1 MHRTI
6 IFAFSHC
13 LVALVS
19 AQFAI
24 GVQGGPL
31 LSRGAWEAQEE
42 LSDTRGWQA
51 GMQLTEGRRGER
63 GFRVGLEAGQR
74 GYTIRANSP
83 DGGIREEFEAVS
95 TMLWL
100 SFEIRWPLS
109 KRHRI
114 FFDLGPVI
122 GFELHEQRAGVRFYE
137 GYDYQGRYWSKDRIA
152 ASEQERGLAIRDG
165 RWRLGVSAEWPV
177 APRWMIS
184 TGAHL
189 SPGVGSW
196 AMGHGYATLDASARL
211 GVLYALSGKRK
222 YR

>member
-1 MHRTI
+1 MLRTI
-6 IFAFSHC
+6 AIAFSHC
-13 LVALVS
+13 LAVLVPAQVAVGL
-19 AQFAI
+19 
-24 GVQGGPL
+24 QGGPL

-42 LSDTRGWQA
+42 LSDTRGCQA
-51 GMQLTEGRRGER
+51 GIHMTEGRRGER

-74 GYTIRANSP
+74 GYTIRANSKE
-83 DGGIREEFEAVS
+83 GGIREEFDAVS

-109 KRHRI
+109 QRHRI

-137 GYDYQGRYWSKDRIA
+137 GHDYLGRYWSKDRIA
-152 ASEQERGLAIRDG
+152 ATEQESGLAIRDG
-165 RWRLGVSAEWPV
+165 RWRMGVSAEWPV
-177 APRWMIS
+177 APRCMIS

-211 GVLYALSGKRK
+211 GIVYALSSERK